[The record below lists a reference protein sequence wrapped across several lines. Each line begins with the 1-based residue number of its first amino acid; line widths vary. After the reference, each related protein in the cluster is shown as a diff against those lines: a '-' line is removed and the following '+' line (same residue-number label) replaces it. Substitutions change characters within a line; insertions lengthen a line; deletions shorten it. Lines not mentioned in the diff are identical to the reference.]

1 MQQIYVYITAYNAQY
16 QKANN
21 PIKKQAEDL
30 SGHFSKEE
38 IHDQEVYEK
47 MLSINNY

>member
-1 MQQIYVYITAYNAQY
+1 MQQISVYIKAYTTQY

-21 PIKKQAEDL
+21 PIKKHAEDL

-38 IHDQEVYEK
+38 IHD
-47 MLSINNY
+47 